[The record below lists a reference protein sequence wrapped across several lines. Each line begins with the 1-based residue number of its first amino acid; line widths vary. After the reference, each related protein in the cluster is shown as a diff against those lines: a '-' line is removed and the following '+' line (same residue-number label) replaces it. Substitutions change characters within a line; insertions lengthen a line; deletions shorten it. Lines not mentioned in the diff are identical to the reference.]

1 MSEDVE
7 LAREN
12 WSHYVYARDHGHLDY
27 VHKATLC
34 ENYFYGEQWEAKVKA
49 KLEAQGKPVLTINKV
64 FSSLLTIMGEQLSNR
79 AGVRFLPNDDL
90 SDPKTAETIDKLYMH
105 ILNSNAM
112 DQLEATLF
120 DDGSITSRGF
130 IDCRMS
136 FDNNL
141 RGEVD
146 LSSLNG
152 KNVIVDPD
160 ADQYDP
166 DTWNEVF
173 ITKWMTPNDIANK
186 YNKADAKDLEI
197 KTRSDFEYGI
207 DSIDTLR
214 NSFSGRHHRR
224 PGVTSGYAD
233 HKLRRYIRVI
243 ERQYKKMVRKEHF
256 VDMITGDMRVV
267 PDSWDRN
274 RIAAVAQKYGLGVF
288 PKEVPIIHWCV
299 TADDK
304 VLHNEVSPYKHFTPV
319 PFFPVF
325 HKGYTI
331 GMVENLISPQ
341 QYLNKTTSQE
351 LHVVNTTANSGWQ
364 MEEDQLVNMDGNELE
379 QRGAE
384 TGLVL
389 VRKKGSAPLEKISPN
404 QVPTGLDRIAYKA
417 DEFVKELSGVSDS
430 ARGFD
435 RADVAAKAIQAKQ
448 AVGGI
453 TNAKMFSNLAYTRKL
468 LARNILDL
476 VQEFYTEERVVR
488 ITGPSETSRK
498 TEEITVNQTQDDGT
512 VLNDLTIGKYD
523 ITIIDTPARDSQE
536 DAQFDEATAMREM
549 GIPIPDHV
557 IVESSHLHNKKE
569 IAAEIKEQQGGG
581 DATETEQRMAE
592 LELQLKEL
600 EAAEA
605 QVSIKQKAA
614 DAKYTEAR
622 ALKTVNE
629 SKQSGGQEE
638 AQKMQFDAAM
648 QARELDMEREKIQ
661 GELQLQREKMQGELA
676 LKREIAR
683 ADSLIKRAAA
693 VEDAKIKKDSAKAA
707 ATLKSAAAKESSTSV
722 KKDDK

>member
-1 MSEDVE
+1 MPEDVE

-12 WSHYVYARDHGHLDY
+12 WSHYIYARDHGHLDY

-49 KLEAQGKPVLTINKV
+49 KLEAQGKPVLVINKV
-64 FSSLLTIMGEQLSNR
+64 FSSLLTIMGEQLQNR

-90 SDPKTAETIDKLYMH
+90 SDPATAEIIDKLYMH
-105 ILNSNAM
+105 ILNSNGM
-112 DQLEATLF
+112 DQLEASMF
-120 DDGSITSRGF
+120 DEGIITSRSF
-130 IDCRMS
+130 LDVRMN

-141 RGEVD
+141 RGEVELD
-146 LSSLNG
+146 IHNG
-152 KNVIVDPD
+152 KNVIIDPD
-160 ADQYDP
+160 ADSYDP
-166 DTWNEVF
+166 DKWNEVF
-173 ITKWMTPNDIANK
+173 ITKWMTPLDIASK
-186 YNKADAKDLEI
+186 YNRADAKDLEI

-214 NSFSGRHHRR
+214 NSFSGRYHRR

-243 ERQYKKMVRKEHF
+243 ERQYKQMMRKEHF
-256 VDMITGDMRVV
+256 VDMETGDMRVI
-267 PDSWDRN
+267 PDSWERN
-274 RIAAVAQKYGLGVF
+274 RIAEVASKYGLGVF
-288 PKEVPIIHWCV
+288 PKDVPIIKWLV

-364 MEEDQLVNMDGNELE
+364 MEEDQLVNMDDNELE

-389 VRKKGSAPLEKISPN
+389 VRKKGSQPLEKINPN

-453 TNAKMFSNLAYTRKL
+453 TNAKMFSNLAFTRKL
-468 LARNILDL
+468 IARNILDL
-476 VQEFYTEERVVR
+476 VQEFYTEERIVR
-488 ITGPSETSRK
+488 ITGSGEAAPK
-498 TEEITVNQTQDDGT
+498 NEEISMNQVQEDGS

-523 ITIIDTPARDSQE
+523 VTIIDAPARDKQE
-536 DAQFDEATAMREM
+536 DTQFDEATQMREM
-549 GIPIPDHV
+549 GIAIPDHV
-557 IVESSHLHNKKE
+557 IVESSHLQNKKE

-600 EAAEA
+600 EAAEM

-622 ALKTVNE
+622 AIKTASESQQGQNE
-629 SKQSGGQEE
+629 A
-638 AQKMQFDAAM
+638 AQMQFEAAK
-648 QARELDMEREKIQ
+648 ASRELDMQREKIQ
-661 GELQLQREKMQGELA
+661 GELQLQREKMQGELK

-683 ADSLIKRAAA
+683 ADNLIKRAAA
-693 VEDAKIKKDSAKAA
+693 AEDAKIKKTA
-707 ATLKSAAAKESSTSV
+707 AAAKPKENSTSA

>member
-1 MSEDVE
+1 MPEDVE

-12 WSHYVYARDHGHLDY
+12 WSHYVYARDHGHLDH
-27 VHKATLC
+27 VHKATQC
-34 ENYFYGEQWEAKVKA
+34 ENYFYGEQWEAKIKQ

-64 FSSLLTIMGEQLSNR
+64 FSSLITIMGEQLQNR

-90 SDPKTAETIDKLYMH
+90 SDPQTAEIIDKLYMH
-105 ILNSNAM
+105 ILNSNSM
-112 DQLEATLF
+112 DQLEASMF
-120 DDGSITSRGF
+120 DEGVITSRGF
-130 IDCRMS
+130 IDCRMN

-146 LSSLNG
+146 LSLLNS
-152 KNVIVDPD
+152 KNVIIDPD
-160 ADQYDP
+160 ADSYDP
-166 DTWNEVF
+166 DDWNEVF
-173 ITKWMTPNDIANK
+173 VTKWLTPLDIAQK
-186 YNKADAKDLEI
+186 YNRPDAKELEI
-197 KTRSDFEYGI
+197 KSRSDFEYGI
-207 DSIDTLR
+207 DSIDSLR
-214 NSFSGRHHRR
+214 NSFSGRYHRR

-256 VDMITGDMRVV
+256 VDMETGDMRVI
-267 PDSWDRN
+267 PDSWERN
-274 RIAAVAQKYGLGVF
+274 RIAEVARQYGLGVF
-288 PKEVPIIHWCV
+288 PKDVPIIHWIAS
-299 TADDK
+299 ADNM
-304 VLHNEVSPYKHFTPV
+304 VLHNSISPYKHYTTV

-325 HKGYTI
+325 HKGRTI

-364 MEEDQLVNMDGNELE
+364 MEEDQLVNMDDNELE

-389 VRKKGSAPLEKISPN
+389 VRKKGSAPLEKINPN
-404 QVPTGLDRIAYKA
+404 TVPTGLDRIAYKA

-476 VQEFYTEERVVR
+476 VQEFYTEERIVR
-488 ITGPSETSRK
+488 ITGSAETQRK
-498 TEEITVNQTQDDGT
+498 MEDIAINQPQPDGT

-523 ITIIDTPARDSQE
+523 VTVIDAPARDKQE
-536 DAQFDEATAMREM
+536 DTQFDESMQMREM
-549 GIPIPDHV
+549 GIPIPDHIV
-557 IVESSHLHNKKE
+557 VESSHLQNKKE
-569 IAAEIKEQQGGG
+569 IADEIKQQQGQG
-581 DATETEQRMAE
+581 DASETEQRMAE

-600 EAAEA
+600 EAAEK
-605 QVSIKQKAA
+605 QVAIKQKAA
-614 DAKYTEAR
+614 DAKYTTAR
-622 ALKTVNE
+622 AMKTA
-629 SKQSGGQEE
+629 GE
-638 AQKMQFDAAM
+638 ASQNKEAEAAANA
-648 QARELDMEREKIQ
+648 QIELAKVQGDLALQREKIA
-661 GELQLQREKMQGELA
+661 GELQLQREKMQQELQ

-683 ADSLIKRAAA
+683 ADNLLKRAAA
-693 VEDAKIKKDSAKAA
+693 AEDAKMREKQ
-707 ATLKSAAAKESSTSV
+707 AAAKPKENSTSN